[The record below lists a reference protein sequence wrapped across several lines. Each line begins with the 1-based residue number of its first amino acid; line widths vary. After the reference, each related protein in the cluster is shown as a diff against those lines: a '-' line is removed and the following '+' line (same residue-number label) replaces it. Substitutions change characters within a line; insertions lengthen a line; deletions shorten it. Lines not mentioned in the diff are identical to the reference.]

1 MTAVRAWLED
11 RLALGGLFSR
21 LVDGRVELKGAW
33 LKTTGL
39 TCLVLILV
47 ECVTGIVL
55 SQFYTPSPAAAFK
68 NVQAINADPVGRF
81 VRGVHHWGSAALIL
95 LALLSVIRMFF
106 SAEYKKRYDLVW
118 ICTLIFLQLVLFF
131 QLTGHILPWDTNA
144 TTTASV
150 EAGFAGNVWVLGP
163 LLKRAILG
171 GSAVGSNTLI
181 RWYGIHVIVLPAA
194 LLLLAAIPLCA
205 YRLRASRREE
215 EAADTAETPGSEEYY
230 PNHMAREMMAA
241 LAVFLIVAFLAFRRG
256 APLELEATAANLG
269 GDYQSLAEW
278 YVLPLH
284 ALTLLPPFNKAAI
297 EPLGTVILPA
307 LLILVLLVLPFIDRN
322 PSRKLSSRPF
332 ALTMGLLTLFTTA
345 GLYGY
350 AFVKERTM
358 AVKQAERIALMTGE
372 KQPELNAQLVATG
385 KKLYEDQGCSG
396 CHSIKGNGGNAGP
409 QLTLEGRQRPE
420 KDWQMEH
427 LIKPASKVPGSTMP
441 AYAQLSKEQ
450 IAALAEYMVSL
461 R

>member
-1 MTAVRAWLED
+1 M
-11 RLALGGLFSR
+11 GSLFSR

-39 TCLVLILV
+39 TCLVLVLV

-55 SQFYTPSPAAAFK
+55 SQFYTPSPAVAFK

-81 VRGVHHWGSAALIL
+81 VRGIHHWASAALIL
-95 LALLSVIRMFF
+95 LALFSVIRMFF

-150 EAGFAGNVWVLGP
+150 EAGFAGNVWVVGP

-181 RWYGIHVIVLPAA
+181 RWYSIHVIILPVA
-194 LLLLAAIPLCA
+194 LLLLGGIPLFA
-205 YRLRASRREE
+205 YRLRASRRQEE
-215 EAADTAETPGSEEYY
+215 EADAPDSSASEEYY
-230 PNHMAREMMAA
+230 PNHMAREM
-241 LAVFLIVAFLAFRRG
+241 LVGLVIFIVIAFLAFRRG
-256 APLELEATAANLG
+256 APLELEATAANLS

-284 ALTLLPPFNKAAI
+284 ALTLLPPFDKAAI

-307 LLILVLLVLPFIDRN
+307 VLILVLLILPFIDRN
-322 PSRKLSSRPF
+322 PSRKLKARPF
-332 ALTMGLLTLFTTA
+332 ALTMGLLTLVTTA

-350 AFVKERTM
+350 AFVKERKM

-372 KQPELNAQLVATG
+372 KEPELNQQVVAVG
-385 KKLYEDQGCSG
+385 KKLYDDQGCSG
-396 CHSIKGNGGNAGP
+396 CHAIKGQGGNAGP
-409 QLTLEGRQRPE
+409 PLTLEGRQRPE

-427 LIKPASKVPGSTMP
+427 LLKPDSKVPGSTMP